1 MPKSNWGTN
10 ILNSL
15 KSGWKTALFMEAM
28 RNLNWSRSYLWY
40 VELDG
45 VPNPFQRGGVLGLP
59 CKDVQLTMNEADDF
73 GWNNGIA
80 SFKVPKSANSL
91 ATITLTV
98 VDDEQGTL
106 RQFYERWFN
115 EVYNPYY
122 GVLPVTEACKQLSIY
137 FQKSTRRNVKR
148 VYYDI
153 DKSVKSTVTGWAN
166 QLSSGFF
173 DLGVSL
179 NTQEK
184 KVSDSLDFL
193 VYPTSTYQ
201 LSLNAE
207 GSNFITFTMTLQ
219 VAACVNQDFGNP
231 NINSGVKTVFDQIV
245 GQETDGSSW
254 LDKIADYI

>member
-1 MPKSNWGTN
+1 MPQSNLSTT

-59 CKDVQLTMNEADDF
+59 CKDVQLTMNETDQF

-98 VDDEQGTL
+98 VDDERGTL
-106 RQFYERWFN
+106 RKFYERWFN

-122 GVLPVTEACKQLSIY
+122 GVLPVTEACKQL
-137 FQKSTRRNVKR
+137 
-148 VYYDI
+148 
-153 DKSVKSTVTGWAN
+153 
-166 QLSSGFF
+166 
-173 DLGVSL
+173 
-179 NTQEK
+179 
-184 KVSDSLDFL
+184 
-193 VYPTSTYQ
+193 
-201 LSLNAE
+201 
-207 GSNFITFTMTLQ
+207 
-219 VAACVNQDFGNP
+219 
-231 NINSGVKTVFDQIV
+231 
-245 GQETDGSSW
+245 
-254 LDKIADYI
+254 